1 MRKHSIGIIANPQ
14 SGRDIRRLVAHAS
27 VFDNEEK
34 VNIVE
39 RLLATWNTM
48 GLSSVLFMPD
58 SYNIVYRAAERI
70 RNLRVN
76 LKQLDMKPLF
86 TDKDT
91 LMAASLMQGNVDAIV
106 VIGGDGTNRAAIK
119 GLNPKDSTP
128 IVSISTGTN
137 NGLSFYGRSNYCCSC
152 CLDYDLR
159 NNRSK
164 QVTNQEKFL
173 KFHGTAMRI

>member
-86 TDKDT
+86 CRQRYINGGFTNARKRGRHR
-91 LMAASLMQGNVDAIV
+91 GNRRRWNKQSSDQ
-106 VIGGDGTNRAAIK
+106 RA
-119 GLNPKDSTP
+119 
-128 IVSISTGTN
+128 
-137 NGLSFYGRSNYCCSC
+137 
-152 CLDYDLR
+152 
-159 NNRSK
+159 
-164 QVTNQEKFL
+164 
-173 KFHGTAMRI
+173 